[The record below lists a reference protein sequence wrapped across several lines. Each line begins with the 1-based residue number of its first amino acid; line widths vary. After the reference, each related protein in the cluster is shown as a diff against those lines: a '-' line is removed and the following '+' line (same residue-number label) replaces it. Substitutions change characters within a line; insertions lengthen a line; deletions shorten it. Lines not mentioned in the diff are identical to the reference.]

1 VGVTEVTQMTWDE
14 MSPAMRAM
22 IGYEPNGSLD
32 VEHPQEQFLEML
44 KTPIVRWE
52 GGVAFFGMNEIVEAG
67 RNPDITSAN
76 PFTGNGV
83 GMGSREPLIPLH
95 VDGDVHKRYRKL
107 LDPLLAPKRMAAL
120 EPDVRKLADELI
132 DGFIGD
138 EQVEFHDAFCVPLP
152 CIMFLRLFGMPME
165 DLDFLI
171 ACKDGVLK
179 NAATTFEEHEELAWQ
194 AGDRLRERLT
204 LRLAERRRSG
214 EVRDDL
220 IGAFMS
226 FELDGEQLNDAEI
239 VNLMHMFTIA
249 GLDTVTSSLSVIVGW
264 LALHEEERHRILAEP
279 DLLNPAIEEIMRWE
293 SPVPQ
298 GGARWAKVDTEI
310 AGVAVKAG
318 EMVSLTWAS
327 ANIDPAAFEHPL
339 EVDLTRE
346 PNRHIAFA
354 AGLHRCLGSHLAR
367 AELRAA
373 VDQFHKRV
381 RDYAVADG
389 DHIDWAL
396 HGVREAKRLPL
407 TFTPA

>member
-1 VGVTEVTQMTWDE
+1 MTEVTELSWE
-14 MSPAMRAM
+14 AMSPQMRAM
-22 IGYEPNGSLD
+22 IGYEPNGSFD
-32 VEHPQEQFLEML
+32 VEHPQALFLDML

-52 GGVAFFGMNEIVEAG
+52 GGIAFFGMNEIVEAG
-67 RNPDITSAN
+67 RNPDITSVN
-76 PFTGNGV
+76 PATGNGM

-95 VDGDVHKRYRKL
+95 LDGEVHKRYRKL
-107 LDPLLAPKRMAAL
+107 IDPLLAPKRMAAL

-138 EQVEFHDAFCVPLP
+138 GHVELHDAFCVPLP

-179 NAATTFEEHEELAWQ
+179 NEGATFEEHEELAWL
-194 AGDRLRERLT
+194 AGDRLRERLA

-214 EVRDDL
+214 EVHDDL

-226 FELDGEQLNDAEI
+226 FELDGERLNDAEI

-249 GLDTVTSSLSVIVGW
+249 GLDTVTSSLSVILGW
-264 LALHEEERHRILAEP
+264 LALHEEERHRILADP
-279 DLLNPAIEEIMRWE
+279 SLLNPAIEEIMRWE

-298 GGARWAKVDTEI
+298 GGTRWAKVDTEV
-310 AGVAVKAG
+310 AGVPIKAG
-318 EMVSLTWAS
+318 ELILLCWAT
-327 ANIDPAAFEHPL
+327 ANLDPAAFDDPL
-339 EVDLTRE
+339 TVDIGRE

-373 VDQFHKRV
+373 VDQFHRRV
-381 RDYAVADG
+381 GDYRVTDG
-389 DHIDWAL
+389 ETVDWAL